1 MKILAQLR
9 IGSLALTALYLIA
22 LGTAITA
29 TASAGPVT
37 YSTSGFLNCNGAVGC
52 TQVNGQTIQFGGLQ
66 IQDFGIA
73 SSSVNAT
80 PFTFGSFGDL
90 FTTCIDGT
98 ITCGQSA
105 VPSGVTLVVQ
115 IFQSLPAPGGSGS
128 IPAGSLLGTLSGN
141 GSQAFV
147 SWPASNQI
155 QIVTP
160 TNTTQYSIAN
170 NPLSLVPPSNNNCGI
185 ARPNCGDTTIQ
196 GRIDDLSATA
206 SPEPGTYALLGA
218 GVMALGVLRRKL
230 VR

>member
-1 MKILAQLR
+1 MKKV
-9 IGSLALTALYLIA
+9 LYLIA
-22 LGTAITA
+22 LGTALTA
-29 TASAGPVT
+29 TAGATAVT
-37 YSTSGFLNCNGAVGC
+37 YSTSGFLNCNGSAGC

-66 IQDFGIA
+66 IQYSGIG

-98 ITCGQSA
+98 ITCGSSN

-115 IFQSLPAPGGSGS
+115 IFQTVPTPGGSGS
-128 IPAGSLLGTLSGN
+128 IPAGSVVGALSGN
-141 GSQAFV
+141 GSQAFI
-147 SWPASNQI
+147 SWPTPNQI
-155 QIVTP
+155 QVVTP
-160 TNTTQYSIAN
+160 TNITGYSIAN

-196 GRIDDLSATA
+196 GRIDDLSA
-206 SPEPGTYALLGA
+206 PEPGTYALLGA
-218 GVMALGVLRRKL
+218 GLVALGALRRKL